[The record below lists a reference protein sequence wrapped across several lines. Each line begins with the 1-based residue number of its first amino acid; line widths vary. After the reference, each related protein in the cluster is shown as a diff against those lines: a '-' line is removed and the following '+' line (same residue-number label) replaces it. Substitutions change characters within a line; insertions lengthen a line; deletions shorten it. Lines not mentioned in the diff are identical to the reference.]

1 MPLQPRLLKANDVRG
16 LGTSVVFNFEDLREH
31 AETYLDT
38 IRKQAREMIEL
49 AENQVAAIRQQ
60 AHDRGLEEGRR
71 QGLEHSTERIETRAR
86 ELSEKAVRDSLSTV
100 LPAMKSAADAL
111 VIERDRWLTEWESTA
126 VRLAAA
132 IAEKVVKQRVS
143 LDPDAARAMLR
154 EALQLAAGTPCI
166 KLRLHPQDAT
176 QLGPVA
182 TEAETILSSCGDA
195 QIVSDPALTRG
206 SCLIETQHGTIDARI
221 ETILTRIVS
230 ELLENHDT
238 TS

>member
-16 LGTSVVFNFEDLREH
+16 LGTSVVFNFEDLRER
-31 AETYLDT
+31 AETYLET

-49 AENQVAAIRQQ
+49 AESQVAAIRQQ
-60 AHDRGLEEGRR
+60 ARDCGLEEGRR
-71 QGLEHSTERIETRAR
+71 QGLDHSTERIETRAR
-86 ELSEKAVRDSLSTV
+86 DLSEKAVRDSLSTV

-111 VIERDRWLTEWESTA
+111 VTERDRWLTEWETTA
-126 VRLAAA
+126 VHLAAA

-143 LDPDAARAMLR
+143 LDPDAARGMIR
-154 EALQLAAGTPCI
+154 EALELAAGTPRI
-166 KLRLHPQDAT
+166 KLRLHPQDAS
-176 QLGPVA
+176 QLGKLA
-182 TEAETILSSCGDA
+182 TEAEATLSSCGEA
-195 QIVSDPALTRG
+195 QIVPDAALTRG

-221 ETILTRIVS
+221 ETILARIVS